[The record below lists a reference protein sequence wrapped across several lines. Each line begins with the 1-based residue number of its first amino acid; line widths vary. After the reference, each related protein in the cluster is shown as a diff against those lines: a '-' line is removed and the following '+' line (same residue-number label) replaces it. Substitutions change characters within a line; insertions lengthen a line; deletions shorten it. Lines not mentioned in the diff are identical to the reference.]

1 MFGIASFA
9 QSPYASL
16 SNAVFSATDW
26 TTIADMPKSI
36 WKLKI

>member
-1 MFGIASFA
+1 MFGIATFA

-36 WKLKI
+36 WK